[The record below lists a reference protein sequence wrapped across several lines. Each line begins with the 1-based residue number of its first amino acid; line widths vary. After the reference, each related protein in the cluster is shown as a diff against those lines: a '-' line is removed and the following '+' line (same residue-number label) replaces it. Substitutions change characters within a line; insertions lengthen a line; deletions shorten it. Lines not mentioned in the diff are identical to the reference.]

1 MRNRVILLSLIARS
15 VRFTRVT
22 ASIAALATALLPA
35 IPAFAN
41 DAASFGVTS
50 DTGSRLTLPR
60 DGTDLLDDTGGTPSA
75 RALSSRCQL
84 FRRGARLAPAGCRR
98 PG

>member
-1 MRNRVILLSLIARS
+1 MRNRVILLSLIAP
-15 VRFTRVT
+15 
-22 ASIAALATALLPA
+22 SIAALATALLPA
-35 IPAFAN
+35 IPAFASG
-41 DAASFGVTS
+41 AASFGVTS